1 MLCLPLMTCN
11 NPCSP
16 GDANLRRARRMRSR
30 ALFVELIDL
39 AQVFAEA
46 EAADAS
52 LERGA
57 VAAEEALEK
66 RFELERTGDVL
77 IHFGELSGREF
88 FPSWADGGV
97 VAETAEEE
105 LDFGEGEIHF
115 AGETDEEGAI
125 EGLAGIT
132 ALAAGAMGRGQ
143 KSHFFVVADGGG
155 VEIGAAG

>member
-1 MLCLPLMTCN
+1 
-11 NPCSP
+11 
-16 GDANLRRARRMRSR
+16 MRSG

-39 AQVFAEA
+39 AQVFAES
-46 EAADAS
+46 EAVDAS

-88 FPSWADGGV
+88 CPARADGGV

-105 LDFGEGEIHF
+105 LDIRESETHFTGE
-115 AGETDEEGAI
+115 ADEERAI

-132 ALAAGAMGRGQ
+132 ALAAGAVGRSE
-143 KSHFFVVADGGG
+143 KPHFFVVTDGGG
-155 VEIGAAG
+155 VEVGAAGEFTDFHLRFPFPN